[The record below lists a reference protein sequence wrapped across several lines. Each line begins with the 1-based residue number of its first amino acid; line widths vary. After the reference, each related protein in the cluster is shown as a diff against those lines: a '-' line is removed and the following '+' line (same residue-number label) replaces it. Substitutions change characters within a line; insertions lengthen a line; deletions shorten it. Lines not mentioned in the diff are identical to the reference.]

1 MQARSRPLVLPL
13 SADKTC
19 NINFIR
25 VIMTWAILTTISTLA
40 SLFGF
45 AHQLYKHKEK
55 PFTYSLLMIAL
66 LFAVVSTL
74 LWKENGELEAEN
86 SRLQSAKL
94 EAVAL
99 YDSWPNAEK
108 FDFVSGGEFQGII
121 ISGLAFL
128 EANKAAFPETYI
140 DAKKIIQEK
149 LESASNDT
157 NFVSKRSK
165 LQEAAQMMSSTVK
178 SLRLRDNR

>member
-1 MQARSRPLVLPL
+1 
-13 SADKTC
+13 
-19 NINFIR
+19 
-25 VIMTWAILTTISTLA
+25 MTWAILTTIGTLA
-40 SLFGF
+40 TLFGF
-45 AHQLYKHKEK
+45 AHQLYTHKEK

-74 LWKENGELEAEN
+74 LWSENTELEAEN

-99 YDSWPNAEK
+99 YDSWPKSEK
-108 FDFVSGGEFQGII
+108 FEFISGGELQGIV

-149 LESASNDT
+149 LDGASNDE
-157 NFVSKRSK
+157 NFISKRSK
-165 LQEAAQMMSSTVK
+165 LQEAAQIMSSTVK
-178 SLRLRDNR
+178 SLRLKDAKQNM